1 MKTQLPL
8 DIGTGLRFPL
18 DAVTETFA
26 MLGVKGS
33 GKSTTAKRFVEQL
46 TVAGQQCVI
55 IDPTGV
61 WWGLKSSA
69 DGTKAG
75 LPFTVLGGEHAD
87 VPITG
92 TSGETIAE
100 LAVAEHLPMVID
112 LSLMRKAEQRRFM
125 LAFVETLYFKNRE
138 PMHLVVD
145 ECDLF
150 VPQRPMKGEE
160 RLLGAME
167 DLVRR
172 GRVKGIGVS
181 LISQRPAS
189 INKDVLSQVSVLMAG
204 RVSLRHDLDA
214 LSAWTNAH
222 GDRERRDQMMA
233 DLAGLPTGTC
243 WVWSPSFLD
252 VFQRVPI
259 TKPVTFDSLA
269 TPKAG
274 QTRITPKVLSPV
286 DTAALRDRLA
296 QVVEEAEQN
305 DPTALRRRVAV
316 LSRRVAELETAKP
329 AGAPEVRE
337 VPVERVV
344 EIETL
349 VEVVP
354 GHVVTAIADI
364 ERLVAD
370 IGSELSRQFERLVGA
385 HSQLCALSAE
395 LGRIPQQAA
404 AATGATAVRTPA
416 PAPTAPSSAGRARQ
430 PRPNPQP
437 AQRPAQAGGA
447 RPSADGPPLKAGAR
461 RILDAAAR
469 SHPLRLTQSQIGT
482 LSKFKTSGGTF
493 AAYKSALRTAG
504 YITIDNDGFWT
515 VTPTGLVAAGVDGSD
530 PLTVDEVLDR
540 WRQALKKGA
549 RDMLDALIDRYPNPM
564 TRAELGDALGMTY
577 SGGSFNAYLSTL
589 RSNGLIVVDGQD
601 VTASDTL
608 FLLP

>member
-1 MKTQLPL
+1 MKSRFPL
-8 DIGTGLRFPL
+8 DLGSGLRLPL

-46 TVAGQQCVI
+46 TLAGQQCVI

-75 LPFTVLGGEHAD
+75 LPFTVLGGEHGD

-92 TSGETIAE
+92 ASGDMIGE
-100 LAVAEHLPMVID
+100 LAVTDHLPLVID

-189 INKDVLSQVSVLMAG
+189 INKDVLSQVSVLLAG

-214 LSAWTNAH
+214 LSGWTNAH

-252 VFQRVPI
+252 VFQRVAI
-259 TKPVTFDSLA
+259 TKPETFDSLA

-274 QTRITPKVLSPV
+274 QTRIVPKVLSPV
-286 DTAALRDRLA
+286 DTAALRDKLA

-305 DPTALRRRVAV
+305 DPTALRRRVVV
-316 LSRRVAELETAKP
+316 LSRRVAELEA
-329 AGAPEVRE
+329 AAAQGAVTRE
-337 VPVERVV
+337 VQVDKIVDRV
-344 EIETL
+344 

-354 GHVVTAIADI
+354 ARVAAEVGDV
-364 ERLVAD
+364 ERVMAD
-370 IGSELSRQFERLVGA
+370 IGSELSRQFDRLVGA
-385 HSQLCALSAE
+385 HAQLCQLSAE
-395 LGRIPQQAA
+395 VSNLTVGTPA
-404 AATGATAVRTPA
+404 AATPMPATAPARPVRQARPAPPPASPA
-416 PAPTAPSSAGRARQ
+416 PASPAPASPA
-430 PRPNPQP
+430 PRPVAPTV
-437 AQRPAQAGGA
+437 
-447 RPSADGPPLKAGAR
+447 DGPPLKAGAR
-461 RILDAAAR
+461 RILDAVAR
-469 SHPLRLTQSQIGT
+469 SHPLRLTKSQVGT
-482 LSKFKTSGGTF
+482 LSRFKTSGGTF
-493 AAYKSALRTAG
+493 AAYQSALRTGG
-504 YITIDNDGFWT
+504 YVTIDSDGYWT
-515 VTPTGLVAAGVDGSD
+515 ATAAGLAAAGVDGSA
-530 PLTVDEVLDR
+530 PLTTDEVLDR

-549 RDMLDALIDRYPNPM
+549 RDMLDTLIGCYPNSM
-564 TRAELGDALGMTY
+564 SRSELGDALGMTY

-589 RSNGLIVVDGQD
+589 RSNGLIDVDGQN